1 MQALYDY
8 SPKNGVSLSKTS
20 GANDLLSQINN
31 AISWQ
36 TDEDVVASIAK
47 RGELT
52 TTYNN
57 SATTLRRAVN
67 TLLEATKKDDGTL
80 TLAPLTPDL
89 VNYLGI
95 NIDANAQERYEAI
108 RNTANKE
115 LVNIQVQIDTA
126 RNTGDTKTINALEA
140 SRDKLQVLANGQFA
154 EKDNLGSIRI
164 LQQAVLNGTFTPEL
178 LYLEAED
185 LTVDTMNSFID
196 DYAEGAIDE
205 AINEIRRDMYRN
217 LNIPTPDGLL
227 NDFMVDIQGDPV
239 AESLRKLNQELIKFY
254 EVGGEYVDKE
264 GNKYKFFDIVK
275 ASSRIQIIKNV
286 NENIAQLMKQVETGL
301 ENFYQTKSTQVD
313 NGSGTDRIEVQ

>member
-1 MQALYDY
+1 D
-8 SPKNGVSLSKTS
+8 NG
-20 GANDLLSQINN
+20 N
-31 AISWQ
+31 
-36 TDEDVVASIAK
+36 
-47 RGELT
+47 
-52 TTYNN
+52 
-57 SATTLRRAVN
+57 
-67 TLLEATKKDDGTL
+67 L

-95 NIDANAQERYEAI
+95 DINANAQQRYEAI

-140 SRDKLQVLANGQFA
+140 SRDKLQILANGQFA
-154 EKDNLGSIRI
+154 EKDNLGSKRI

-185 LTVDTMNSFID
+185 LTVDTMNNFID

-239 AESLRKLNQELIKFY
+239 AESLRKLNQ
-254 EVGGEYVDKE
+254 
-264 GNKYKFFDIVK
+264 
-275 ASSRIQIIKNV
+275 QII
-286 NENIAQLMKQVETGL
+286 
-301 ENFYQTKSTQVD
+301 
-313 NGSGTDRIEVQ
+313 